1 MIPVCPLCLLCC
13 VDWGFSRDAAKQQP
27 SVKEQDKATCRP
39 YNEDDFAARVE
50 TYRVTT
56 WFNKPKALSAVQCAR
71 YGWINTKEDLLTCIT
86 CRAVLNC
93 HLDGSLESASSQCA
107 VCACVHVCVC
117 ACVRVRDRVSLYRFA
132 FDVIDVHVCCS
143 FLATAHKLVKQFG
156 ERLVSQH
163 KQWCPWRTNF
173 CTEEMAAPPLSTKE
187 EELSKLATRFAR
199 EPLFVRVVAWA
210 CLCVCVCV
218 RVCAFVYA
226 RCLQQC

>member
-1 MIPVCPLCLLCC
+1 M
-13 VDWGFSRDAAKQQP
+13 
-27 SVKEQDKATCRP
+27 
-39 YNEDDFAARVE
+39 
-50 TYRVTT
+50 
-56 WFNKPKALSAVQCAR
+56 
-71 YGWINTKEDLLTCIT
+71 
-86 CRAVLNC
+86 
-93 HLDGSLESASSQCA
+93 
-107 VCACVHVCVC
+107 
-117 ACVRVRDRVSLYRFA
+117 RVRDRVSLYRFA

-218 RVCAFVYA
+218 RLCMHDVCNSVETKDNKDAPVYLTCVSRLLLTPSPKKGA
-226 RCLQQC
+226 AK